1 MVRPKPISGSDGM
14 VSTLSSSCRDSSK
27 LWSRFV
33 EACDDDLRSLKY
45 NNEGKSKWDKSTM
58 MSNEIKMN

>member
-1 MVRPKPISGSDGM
+1 VVIPKPISGSDGK

-45 NNEGKSKWDKSTM
+45 NNEGKSKWDK
-58 MSNEIKMN
+58 